1 MKCPGAT
8 SRLQKGICWIFLS
21 PTNLSYILVKLK
33 HFNSTIFFYISEF
46 VFWLPFN
53 FMLGPF
59 LTCQVSCSLVNT
71 SEGHIFYCFYLLPTY
86 ITYCWSWITLTSLFS
101 SILAIMCV
109 EPPFSFMLGPFLT
122 FQMSWSLVNTSE
134 GYISNWFCLLP
145 TYITYWR
152 SWSTLTSLFSSILSI
167 LCFWPLFSFILS
179 PFLTFEMSWI

>member
-71 SEGHIFYCFYLLPTY
+71 SEGYISNCFCLLPTY
-86 ITYCWSWITLTSLFS
+86 ITYWWSWSTLTLSILCFWPLFS
-101 SILAIMCV
+101 FFLS
-109 EPPFSFMLGPFLT
+109 PFLT

-134 GYISNWFCLLP
+134 GHIFDCFYLLP
-145 TYITYWR
+145 TYIIYW
-152 SWSTLTSLFSSILSI
+152 WS
-167 LCFWPLFSFILS
+167 
-179 PFLTFEMSWI
+179 